1 MRAHIKCSANI
12 WQLELKTIKF
22 SCPFFLTV
30 ILILLT
36 HSQSPSLH
44 NWHALEQ
51 CFSNFCD
58 YETSSDLVKHVD
70 ARKK

>member
-12 WQLELKTIKF
+12 WQLELETIKF

-44 NWHALEQ
+44 NWHALE
-51 CFSNFCD
+51 
-58 YETSSDLVKHVD
+58 
-70 ARKK
+70 